1 MSNIPVGHHEVS
13 VQGVI
18 PHIKASDIT
27 IENVH
32 LTLICGISP

>member
-18 PHIKASDIT
+18 PHITVRYTFSIVMSLAF
-27 IENVH
+27 
-32 LTLICGISP
+32 